1 MTARRFFLLL
11 LIFGFP
17 LTVHAG
23 VSADDLP
30 GDLVWYMH
38 ADLEEMRATESGSPL
53 YDWFD
58 DEVIVE
64 INDEFGINL
73 STEVDSVT
81 AFSDGADS
89 TVIIVEGPLTKS
101 SQDKLLAIAT
111 LEATVNRLESGGKE
125 YYHVKDNEDDG
136 NEDDDEDDDDDDDSR
151 HRGNNSLDG
160 FNDAAYF
167 SFSVA
172 NKAIITSNESQMQ
185 ELLKNGGKITGSQSH
200 DGSMFVLTADRS
212 FVQAGLRPD
221 GMADDDD
228 DWESNILRNTEQAA
242 VLVSDSGGQIA
253 VEAQLVST
261 DPKMAASIASIVN
274 GLISLQ
280 AFNSDLDPELLSL
293 IQNTKVKVKDNVLT
307 VSTVIDPELVVSVL
321 DD

>member
-1 MTARRFFLLL
+1 MTARRFFVLL
-11 LIFGFP
+11 LISSFP
-17 LTVHAG
+17 LTAHAG

-38 ADLEEMRATESGSPL
+38 ADLKQMRATESGSSL

-81 AFSDGADS
+81 AFADGNDG
-89 TVIIVEGPLTKS
+89 TVIIVEGPLTKDS
-101 SQDKLLAIAT
+101 PDKLLAMAAMET
-111 LEATVNRLESGGKE
+111 EFNRLESGGKA
-125 YYHVKDNEDDG
+125 YYHVINNHD
-136 NEDDDEDDDDDDDSR
+136 EDDDEDDGHSREHDGDPLDDFD
-151 HRGNNSLDG
+151 
-160 FNDAAYF
+160 DAAYF
-167 SFSVA
+167 SFSVK
-172 NKAIITSNESQMQ
+172 NKAIITSDEEQMK
-185 ELLKNGGKITGSQSH
+185 ELLRSGGKVTGSKSH
-200 DGSMFVLTADRS
+200 SGSMFVLTADRS

-228 DWESNILRNTEQAA
+228 DWDSNILRNTEQAA
-242 VLVSDSGGQIA
+242 LLVSDSAGLVA

-261 DPKMAASIASIVN
+261 DPKMAASIGGIVS
-274 GLISLQ
+274 GLIALQ
-280 AFNSDLDPELLSL
+280 AFNSELEPELKALL
-293 IQNTKVKVKDNVLT
+293 QNTRVDVKDNVLS
-307 VSTVIDPELVVSVL
+307 VSTVIDPELVISVL

>member
-1 MTARRFFLLL
+1 MTARRFFFLL
-11 LIFGFP
+11 LIFSFP

-38 ADLEEMRATESGSPL
+38 ADLEQMRNTESGSPL

-64 INDEFGINL
+64 INEEVGINL
-73 STEVDSVT
+73 GTEVNSVT
-81 AFSDGADS
+81 AFSAGTDG
-89 TVIIVEGPLTKS
+89 TVIIVAGPLSKS
-101 SQDKLLAIAT
+101 SQDKLLAMAT
-111 LEATVNRLESGGKE
+111 LHATVNRLESGGKE
-125 YYHVKDNEDDG
+125 YYHIKDNG
-136 NEDDDEDDDDDDDSR
+136 DDDDDDDSR
-151 HRGNNSLDG
+151 HRGKNSLDG
-160 FNDAAYF
+160 FDDGAYF

-172 NKAIITSNESQMQ
+172 NKAIITSNEGQMQ
-185 ELLKNGGKITGSQSH
+185 ELLKSGGKITGSQSH

-242 VLVSDSGGQIA
+242 LLVSDSAGQIA
-253 VEAQLVST
+253 VEAQLVTT
-261 DPKMAASIASIVN
+261 DPKMAASIGSIIS

-280 AFNSDLDPELLSL
+280 AFNSELGPELQSL
-293 IQNTKVKVKDNVLT
+293 IQNTRVKIKDNVLS
-307 VSTVIDPELVVSVL
+307 VSTVIDPELVISVL
-321 DD
+321 DN

>member
-1 MTARRFFLLL
+1 MTARRFFFLL
-11 LIFGFP
+11 LIFSFP

-38 ADLEEMRATESGSPL
+38 ADLEQMRNTESGSPL

-64 INDEFGINL
+64 INDEVGINL
-73 STEVDSVT
+73 STEVNSVT
-81 AFSDGADS
+81 AFSAGTDG
-89 TVIIVEGPLTKS
+89 TVIIVAGPLSKT
-101 SQDKLLAIAT
+101 SQDKLLAMAT
-111 LEATVNRLESGGKE
+111 LHATVKRLESGGKE
-125 YYHVKDNEDDG
+125 YYHVVDPHG
-136 NEDDDEDDDDDDDSR
+136 DDDEDEDDHR
-151 HRGNNSLDG
+151 HNGNDPLGG
-160 FNDAAYF
+160 FDDAAYF

-172 NKAIITSNESQMQ
+172 NKAIITSSEGQMQ
-185 ELLKNGGKITGSQSH
+185 ELLKSGGKITGSQSH

-242 VLVSDSGGQIA
+242 LLVSDSAGQIA

-261 DPKMAASIASIVN
+261 DPKMAASIGSIIN

-280 AFNSDLDPELLSL
+280 AFNSELGPELQSL
-293 IQNTKVKVKDNVLT
+293 IQNTRVKIKENVLS
-307 VSTVIDPELVVSVL
+307 VSTVIDPELVISLL
-321 DD
+321 DN

>member
-11 LIFGFP
+11 LIFSFP

-38 ADLEEMRATESGSPL
+38 ADLEQMRDTESGSTL

-64 INDEFGINL
+64 INDEVGINL

-89 TVIIVEGPLTKS
+89 TVIIIEGPLTKA
-101 SQDKLLAIAT
+101 SQDKLLAMAM

-125 YYHVKDNEDDG
+125 YYHVKDN
-136 NEDDDEDDDDDDDSR
+136 DDDDDDDDDNDDDSR

-160 FNDAAYF
+160 FNDAAWF

-261 DPKMAASIASIVN
+261 DPKMAASIGSIVN

-280 AFNSDLDPELLSL
+280 AFNSELGPELQSL
-293 IQNTKVKVKDNVLT
+293 IQNTRVKVKDNVLS

-321 DD
+321 ND

>member
-1 MTARRFFLLL
+1 MTARCYFLLL
-11 LIFGFP
+11 LIFSFP

-81 AFSDGADS
+81 AFSDGAES
-89 TVIIVEGPLTKS
+89 TVIIVEGPLTKT
-101 SQDKLLAIAT
+101 SQDKLLAMAM

-125 YYHVKDNEDDG
+125 YYHVKDN
-136 NEDDDEDDDDDDDSR
+136 DDDDDDDDDNDDDSR

-160 FNDAAYF
+160 FNDAAWF

-261 DPKMAASIASIVN
+261 DPKMAASIGSIVN

-280 AFNSDLDPELLSL
+280 AFNSELGPELQSL
-293 IQNTKVKVKDNVLT
+293 IQNTRVKVKDNVLS

-321 DD
+321 DE

>member
-1 MTARRFFLLL
+1 MTARRFSLLL
-11 LIFGFP
+11 LIFSFP

-38 ADLEEMRATESGSPL
+38 ADLEQMRDTESGSPL

-64 INDEFGINL
+64 INDEVGINL

-81 AFSDGADS
+81 AFSDGTDS
-89 TVIIVEGPLTKS
+89 TVIIVEGPLTKT
-101 SQDKLLAIAT
+101 SQDKLLAMAT
-111 LEATVNRLESGGKE
+111 LSATVNRLESGGKE
-125 YYHVKDNEDDG
+125 YYHVKENDG
-136 NEDDDEDDDDDDDSR
+136 DDDDEDDDDEHSR
-151 HRGNNSLDG
+151 HRGNKSFDG
-160 FNDAAYF
+160 FDDAAYF

-221 GMADDDD
+221 GMADDD
-228 DWESNILRNTEQAA
+228 ERPGPGATARNTPASGESLHPAGEAARRPPSEYCQALA
-242 VLVSDSGGQIA
+242 TCPKGGRR
-253 VEAQLVST
+253 
-261 DPKMAASIASIVN
+261 
-274 GLISLQ
+274 
-280 AFNSDLDPELLSL
+280 
-293 IQNTKVKVKDNVLT
+293 
-307 VSTVIDPELVVSVL
+307 
-321 DD
+321 

>member
-1 MTARRFFLLL
+1 MTARRLFLLL
-11 LIFGFP
+11 LVFSLP
-17 LTVHAG
+17 LTAQAG

-38 ADLEEMRATESGSPL
+38 ADLQQMRTTESGSPL

-64 INDEFGINL
+64 INDEVGINL

-81 AFSDGADS
+81 AFADGNDG
-89 TVIIVEGPLTKS
+89 TVIIVEGPLTKD
-101 SQDKLLAIAT
+101 SQNKLLAMAAMET
-111 LEATVNRLESGGKE
+111 EFNRLESGGKE
-125 YYHVKDNEDDG
+125 YYHVISNDHG
-136 NEDDDEDDDDDDDSR
+136 
-151 HRGNNSLDG
+151 HRGNNDGDPLDD
-160 FNDAAYF
+160 FDDAAYF
-167 SFSVA
+167 SFSVK
-172 NKAIITSNESQMQ
+172 NKAIITSDEEQMK
-185 ELLKNGGKITGSQSH
+185 ELLRNGGKVTGSKSH
-200 DGSMFVLTADRS
+200 SGSMFVLTADRS

-228 DWESNILRNTEQAA
+228 DWDSNILRNTEQAA
-242 VLVSDSGGQIA
+242 LLVSDSAGLVA

-261 DPKMAASIASIVN
+261 DPKMAASIGGIVN

-280 AFNSDLDPELLSL
+280 AFNSELGPELKAL
-293 IQNTKVKVKDNVLT
+293 IQNTRVDVKENVLSI
-307 VSTVIDPELVVSVL
+307 STVIDPDLVVTVL

>member
-38 ADLEEMRATESGSPL
+38 ADLEEMRTTESGSPL

-81 AFSDGADS
+81 AFSDGAES
-89 TVIIVEGPLTKS
+89 TVIIVEGPLTKT
-101 SQDKLLAIAT
+101 SQDKLLAMAM
-111 LEATVNRLESGGKE
+111 LEATVNRLEFDGKE
-125 YYHVKDNEDDG
+125 YYHVKDNDDD
-136 NEDDDEDDDDDDDSR
+136 DDDEDDDDDSR

-160 FNDAAYF
+160 FDDAAWF
-167 SFSVA
+167 SFSVP

-261 DPKMAASIASIVN
+261 DPKMAASIGSIVN

-280 AFNSDLDPELLSL
+280 AFNSELGPELQSL
-293 IQNTKVKVKDNVLT
+293 IQNTRVKVKDNVLS

-321 DD
+321 ND

>member
-1 MTARRFFLLL
+1 MTAIRLFLLL
-11 LIFGFP
+11 LISSFP

-38 ADLEEMRATESGSPL
+38 ADLEQMRATESGSPL

-64 INDEFGINL
+64 INEEVGINL

-81 AFSDGADS
+81 AFADGNDG
-89 TVIIVEGPLTKS
+89 TVIIVEGPLTKD
-101 SQDKLLAIAT
+101 SQNKLLAMAAMETEI
-111 LEATVNRLESGGKE
+111 NRLESGGKE
-125 YYHVKDNEDDG
+125 YYHVINNDHGHSENDDG
-136 NEDDDEDDDDDDDSR
+136 DPLDDFD
-151 HRGNNSLDG
+151 
-160 FNDAAYF
+160 DAAYF
-167 SFSVA
+167 SFSVK
-172 NKAIITSNESQMQ
+172 NKAIITSDEEQMK
-185 ELLKNGGKITGSQSH
+185 ELLRNGGKVTGSKSH
-200 DGSMFVLTADRS
+200 SGSMFVLTADRS

-228 DWESNILRNTEQAA
+228 DWDSNILRNTEQAA
-242 VLVSDSGGQIA
+242 LLVSDSAGLVA

-261 DPKMAASIASIVN
+261 DPKMAASIGGIVN

-280 AFNSDLDPELLSL
+280 AFNSELEPELKTL
-293 IQNTKVKVKDNVLT
+293 IQNTRVDVKENVLSI
-307 VSTVIDPELVVSVL
+307 STVIDPDLVVTVL

>member
-1 MTARRFFLLL
+1 MTARGFFLLL
-11 LIFGFP
+11 LIFSFP

-81 AFSDGADS
+81 AFSDGAES
-89 TVIIVEGPLTKS
+89 TVIIVEGPLTKT
-101 SQDKLLAIAT
+101 SQDKLLAMAM
-111 LEATVNRLESGGKE
+111 LEATVNRLEFDGKE
-125 YYHVKDNEDDG
+125 YYHVKDN
-136 NEDDDEDDDDDDDSR
+136 DDDDDDDDDGDDDSR

-160 FNDAAYF
+160 FDDAAWF

-261 DPKMAASIASIVN
+261 DPKMAASIGSIVN

-280 AFNSDLDPELLSL
+280 AFNSELGPELQSL
-293 IQNTKVKVKDNVLT
+293 IQNTRVKVKDNVLS

-321 DD
+321 DE